1 MQFKLKSEYKLF
13 KLVTT
18 APTAFLY
25 VEHTFGCI
33 VRGGGHCIR
42 LQFDLNSVKKPERV
56 VQDR

>member
-25 VEHTFGCI
+25 VEHNLAAYEEEDI
-33 VRGGGHCIR
+33 A
-42 LQFDLNSVKKPERV
+42 
-56 VQDR
+56 